1 MLEYLTDLITR
12 LGQWSYLLIFAVA
25 TAESAAFLG
34 LLVPGESVVLI
45 AGFLAGQGVLDLD
58 ALIVTVTLGAT
69 LADNLGYELGRRLG
83 RPWAARHGT
92 RFGLDD
98 ERLRKADAF
107 FGRHGGKAVFLG
119 RFVGFARALVPFIAG
134 STRMRYAGFLL
145 YNALGASLWTMTVV
159 LLGYFVGRLAERWIG
174 KASAVL
180 AAGLLM
186 VLVLAW
192 LWRWIVRREATL
204 KERWAR
210 VREHPVG
217 RMLEGFAPQ
226 AAWLRRRLSPESYF
240 GLQLTLGVVLFA
252 GAAWMFGG
260 IAEDVVTDD
269 PLTVIDTIIAKWLHE
284 HSVWWLTAFASFVSR
299 LHDWIGIA
307 ALTILLIF
315 YLSWKRQWQ
324 WAVTVACTVAGGML
338 LNVILK
344 LIFHRARPSV
354 SDLAATPQTYSFPSG
369 HVMAATLFYGVTAA
383 YVAARLSAWRWR
395 VLAVLVAL
403 ALVGLVAFSRMVLG
417 VHYLR
422 DVLAAAAAGIAWV
435 AVCDVAVNTLWN
447 RRGFRPKE

>member
-12 LGQWSYLLIFAVA
+12 LGQWGYFLIFVVA

-45 AGFLAGQGVLDLD
+45 AGFLAGQGVLDVD
-58 ALIVTVTLGAT
+58 ALIVIVAAGAVLGDT
-69 LADNLGYELGRRLG
+69 LGYELGRRLG
-83 RPWAARHGT
+83 RPWLSRHGN

-98 ERLRKADAF
+98 ERLKKADAF

-119 RFVGFARALVPFIAG
+119 RFVGFARALVPFVAG
-134 STRMRYAGFLL
+134 SVRMRYAGFLL
-145 YNALGASLWTMTVV
+145 YNALGASLWTTTVV
-159 LLGYFVGRLAERWIG
+159 LLGYFVGRLAEQWIG
-174 KASAVL
+174 KASAIL
-180 AAGLLM
+180 AAGVLM

-192 LWRWIVRREATL
+192 VWRWTVRREAEL

-210 VREHPVG
+210 AWEHPRVAA
-217 RMLEGFAPQ
+217 MLERFAPQ
-226 AAWLRRRLSPESYF
+226 VAWLRRRLSPESYF

-284 HSVWWLTAFASFVSR
+284 HSVWWLTAFAAFVSR
-299 LHDWIGIA
+299 LHEWTGIA

-315 YLSWKRQWQ
+315 YLCWKRQWQ
-324 WAVTVACTVAGGML
+324 WAVKVACTVAGGML
-338 LNVILK
+338 LNVLLK
-344 LIFHRARPSV
+344 LIFHRARPSF
-354 SDLAATPQTYSFPSG
+354 SEIAATLQTYSFPSG
-369 HVMAATLFYGVTAA
+369 HVMAAMLIYGVMAA

-403 ALVGLVAFSRMVLG
+403 ALVGLVAFSRMYLG
-417 VHYLR
+417 VHYLS
-422 DVLAAAAAGIAWV
+422 DVLAASAAGIAWF
-435 AVCDVAVNTLWN
+435 ALCDVAVGTLWH
-447 RRGFRPKE
+447 RRGHPI